1 MASSQPVKNNN
12 FLKYQSFGN
21 AIMIYLSKAIAMSWL
36 LMWTLSPHLGACTIL
51 HWSLLHLPSSEG
63 EMLARK
69 GCPLLLFLSRRLKYK
84 RASSLQSWWRRAAC
98 FHHTPLVSLLH
109 LPSELRKRLT
119 QVSKQVVKEERAEL
133 LAFTILL
140 WSLWEWKT
148 GRVTNRRLKQE
159 NKGWERWR
167 CFNQR

>member
-1 MASSQPVKNNN
+1 
-12 FLKYQSFGN
+12 
-21 AIMIYLSKAIAMSWL
+21 MSWL

-51 HWSLLHLPSSEG
+51 HWSLSCTCLPSSEG

-98 FHHTPLVSLLH
+98 LHHTPLVSLLH
-109 LPSELRKRLT
+109 LPSELRGGDACQEERLT
-119 QVSKQVVKEERAEL
+119 NVSKQVAKEETKGQSCL
-133 LAFTILL
+133 L
-140 WSLWEWKT
+140 SPSSSVVSPKQERKQGEWKT
-148 GRVTNRRLKQE
+148 VRVTNRRLKQE
-159 NKGWERWR
+159 SKRWEKWR

>member
-51 HWSLLHLPSSEG
+51 HWSLLHLPAKLRGGDACQKGLSSPPLSKQETHTREQAACKAGGEELLACTTLHWSLSCTCQASSEG

-69 GCPLLLFLSRRLKYK
+69 RDS
-84 RASSLQSWWRRAAC
+84 QM
-98 FHHTPLVSLLH
+98 
-109 LPSELRKRLT
+109 
-119 QVSKQVVKEERAEL
+119 
-133 LAFTILL
+133 
-140 WSLWEWKT
+140 
-148 GRVTNRRLKQE
+148 
-159 NKGWERWR
+159 
-167 CFNQR
+167 